1 MAEPATAE
9 PPEEGGKARPK
20 RKIAL
25 ILLGAAIVI
34 ASLSAFVVVPVA
46 QDLQAAQGLL
56 SRSRD
61 LEVETLRPARRRLAH
76 ARGRLNSPAAALLRL
91 LPVARQNIDAL
102 RAVAGSGLGVVD
114 AGIDLATALRRAEQQ
129 GLTRPGR
136 IRIAALRQLQEPVRR
151 QSDALDRLE
160 SELRSHRGAWLLPP
174 LWDRLDALLS
184 QSEDLSEAAEAA
196 AGVVDIA
203 PGLLGSDGPRDYLV
217 LLLNNTELRGAG
229 GILSGIGSLT
239 IDHGRI
245 ELGDFSH
252 YKDLADPPPFR
263 RVASPPDFRA
273 HFATYRADTTR
284 WVTTSSSP
292 DVPDVALVA
301 RRLYALTAGP
311 VVDGAIVV
319 DPRGLTALMPRR
331 ARIRVPTTDRV
342 LRRDDVADYVYSDA
356 YSQLGGAEDRR
367 RESLIVV
374 GQAAFSSILESQLD
388 ASALTEDAAAAAAGG
403 HLRVVSFDPKE
414 RRALESAAITG
425 NLGVPRGDA
434 AMATVQNLGGNK
446 LDFYSQRSLSH
457 ACRIDPGVPTAC
469 QTAVDIKNRTPLGLT
484 RYEFQY
490 FPYGLFKNFVEVYV
504 PAAARLEAVHLGG
517 RPIEFITYRED
528 GYKSIGVY
536 LEIPR
541 NDTAR
546 ITVRYTLPE
555 KNNGYSLEVRPQPLT
570 DDGDIELRLFTP
582 PDWQLSGPDGARIE
596 TGRLLYRGRFDQALK
611 LEAGPSDRSGL
622 SSLWLQL
629 SRFWNEPLF

>member
-1 MAEPATAE
+1 MAEPAKSESARDG
-9 PPEEGGKARPK
+9 PKARPK

-25 ILLGAAIVI
+25 VLLGAVLVI
-34 ASLSAFVVVPVA
+34 ASLSTFVVIPVA
-46 QDLQAAQGLL
+46 QDLQAAQRLL
-56 SRSRD
+56 SRSRN
-61 LEVETLRPARRRLAH
+61 LEVETLRPARQRLAH
-76 ARGRLNSPAAALLRL
+76 ARGRLHSPAAALLRL

-102 RAVAGSGLGVVD
+102 RAVAGSGLEVVD
-114 AGIDLATALRRAEQQ
+114 AGIVLATALRRAEQQ

-136 IRIAALRQLQEPVRR
+136 IRIAALRELQEPVNG
-151 QSDALDRLE
+151 QSDALGHLE
-160 SELRSHRGAWLLPP
+160 RALRSHRGGWLVPP
-174 LWDRLDALLS
+174 LWDRVDVLLS
-184 QSEDLSEAAEAA
+184 QAEDLSEAAEAA

-203 PGLLGSDGPRDYLV
+203 PGLLGSDGPREYLV

-239 IDHGRI
+239 IDQGRI

-263 RVASPPDFRA
+263 RVPSPPDFKA
-273 HFATYRADTTR
+273 HFATYHADTTR

-301 RRLYALTAGP
+301 RRLYALSVGP

-331 ARIRVPTTDRV
+331 ARIRVPTTNRV
-342 LRRDDVADYVYSDA
+342 LRRDDVSDYVYSDA

-388 ASALTEDAAAAAAGG
+388 ASSLTEDAAAAAAGG
-403 HLRVVSFDPKE
+403 HLRVVSFDPRE
-414 RRALESAAITG
+414 RRVLESAAITG
-425 NLGVPRGDA
+425 NLGAPSGDA

-457 ACRIDPGVPTAC
+457 ACRIDPGGPTTC

-504 PAAARLEAVHLGG
+504 PAEARLEAVRLGG
-517 RPIEFITYRED
+517 RPIEFITYKED
-528 GYKSIGVY
+528 GYKSVGVY

-541 NDTAR
+541 SDTAR
-546 ITVRYTLPE
+546 MTVRYTLPE
-555 KNNGYSLEVRPQPLT
+555 QKSGYSLEVRPQPLT
-570 DDGDIELRLFTP
+570 EDGEIELRLATP
-582 PDWQLSGPDGARIE
+582 PDWQLTGPDGARIE
-596 TGRLLYRGRFDQALK
+596 SGRLVYRGRFDRALT
-611 LEAGPSDRSGL
+611 LEAGPSNRTGL
-622 SSLWLQL
+622 SSLWLEL

>member
-1 MAEPATAE
+1 MAEPSKAAS
-9 PPEEGGKARPK
+9 PEAGGKTGPR
-20 RKIAL
+20 RKILL
-25 ILLGAAIVI
+25 ILLGVVLVI
-34 ASLSAFVVVPVA
+34 ASLSAFVVIPVA
-46 QDLQAAQGLL
+46 QDLQAAQRLL

-61 LEVETLRPARRRLAH
+61 LQVDTLRPARARLAH
-76 ARGRLNSPAAALLRL
+76 ARGRLHSPAAAPLRL

-102 RAVAGSGLGVVD
+102 RAVAGSGLEVVD
-114 AGIDLATALRRAEQQ
+114 AGIDLATALREAEEQ

-136 IRIAALRQLQEPVRR
+136 IRIGALRTLQEPVR
-151 QSDALDRLE
+151 QQADALGRLE
-160 SELRSHRGAWLLPP
+160 STLRSHRGGWLLPP
-174 LWDRLDALLS
+174 LWNRVDALLS
-184 QSEDLSEAAEAA
+184 QSEGLSEAAEAA

-203 PGLLGSDGPRDYLV
+203 PALLGSDGTREYLV

-239 IDHGRI
+239 MDRGRI

-292 DVPDVALVA
+292 DVPDVAVVA
-301 RRLYALTAGP
+301 RRLYDLTAGP

-331 ARIRVPTTDRV
+331 ARIRVPTTNRV
-342 LRRDDVADYVYSDA
+342 LRRDDVSDYVYSDA
-356 YSQLGGAEDRR
+356 YSQLGGAENRR
-367 RESLIVV
+367 RESLIIV

-403 HLRVVSFDPKE
+403 HLRVVSFEPEE
-414 RRALESAAITG
+414 RRVLESASITG
-425 NLGVPRGDA
+425 NLGAPRNDA

-446 LDFYSQRSLSH
+446 LDFYSRRSLSH
-457 ACRIDPGVPTAC
+457 ECWVKPGVPTAC
-469 QTAVDIKNRTPLGLT
+469 QTEVGIKNRTPLGLT

-504 PAAARLEAVHLGG
+504 PAAARLEAVQLGG

-528 GYKSIGVY
+528 GYKSVGVY

-541 NDTAR
+541 GDEATV
-546 ITVRYTLPE
+546 TVRYTLPE
-555 KNNGYSLEVRPQPLT
+555 QTNGYSLEVRPQPLT
-570 DDGDIELRLFTP
+570 EDGDIKLRLFTP

-596 TGRLLYRGRFDQALK
+596 TGRLLYSGRFDEAIT
-611 LEAGPSDRSGL
+611 LEAGPSDRTGL